1 MLEIEPLAFLLAM
14 FGLKFKFGLGSN
26 AAPAGRIKVDFTQ
39 GPLSSQG
46 SRISLQ
52 PKRILVVDD
61 DPVILKTAGLKLRAA
76 GYDVRTVADCSEAI
90 AAVGE
95 YKPDLILL
103 DVNFPPEGL
112 NGGTTAWD
120 GFKLMGWLQTLKSA
134 ERIRFIIISSDDP
147 MMLEE
152 HRLARLASGFFRK
165 PLNYDCLL
173 ETIAGELSA
182 PAKR

>member
-1 MLEIEPLAFLLAM
+1 M
-14 FGLKFKFGLGSN
+14 FGLKFKFGFGS
-26 AAPAGRIKVDFTQ
+26 AATPRGRLKVDDLAQ
-39 GPLSSQG
+39 SPLWSQSSQG

-61 DPVILKTAGLKLRAA
+61 DPVILKTAGMKLRAA

-95 YKPDLILL
+95 YKPKLILL

-120 GFKLMGWLQTLKSA
+120 GFKLMAWLQNLKSA
-134 ERIRFIIISSDDP
+134 ERIRFIIISSDNP
-147 MMLEE
+147 ETLER
-152 HRLARLASGFFRK
+152 HRLARLAAAFFQK

-173 ETIAGELSA
+173 EAIAGELRVES
-182 PAKR
+182 

>member
-1 MLEIEPLAFLLAM
+1 MSSPL
-14 FGLKFKFGLGSN
+14 
-26 AAPAGRIKVDFTQ
+26 P
-39 GPLSSQG
+39 SQG

-61 DPVILKTAGLKLRAA
+61 DPVILKTAGMKIRAA

-95 YKPDLILL
+95 FKPNLILL
-103 DVNFPPEGL
+103 DVYFPPEGL

-120 GFKLMGWLQTLKSA
+120 GFRLMAWLQGLKSA

-147 MMLEE
+147 MKLEE
-152 HRLARLASGFFRK
+152 HRLARLASAFFQK

-173 ETIAGELSA
+173 EAIATELRVES
-182 PAKR
+182 